1 MLWHDPDA
9 NRRHAIKKAEEAY
22 DKNCGEVGRF
32 MVEPVTSKF
41 SKKALM
47 GAIILIGKHEANTG
61 GGMAFHVVCPD
72 CLERRNEEG

>member
-1 MLWHDPDA
+1 
-9 NRRHAIKKAEEAY
+9 
-22 DKNCGEVGRF
+22 